1 MHCPQKALVAFD
13 SRTGSTAAMAEMI
26 GRVLAEG
33 IPHVEIR
40 PIQAVQALT
49 EYDAV
54 VLGSPIRAGR
64 LTRETLR
71 FVDKHRAELRE
82 KRVAC
87 FVSGMTLADDSM
99 QRLDA
104 ASVCLDPVR
113 MRLDL
118 VDTAFFAGKM
128 DYAMLGFFTR
138 MIVKRLMKTPEGD
151 YRDWE
156 AIKLWGRG
164 LLAKL

>member
-1 MHCPQKALVAFD
+1 MHRPQKVLVAFD

-26 GRVLAEG
+26 GRALAEG

-40 PIQAVQALT
+40 PIQAVRALT

-64 LTRETLR
+64 LTRGTLR
-71 FVDKHRAELRE
+71 FVDRHQAELRE

-87 FVSGMTLADDSM
+87 FASGMDVDDSP

-104 ASVCLDPVR
+104 VGACLDPVR
-113 MRLDL
+113 TRLEL
-118 VDTAFFAGKM
+118 VDTALFAGKM
-128 DYAMLGFFTR
+128 DYAMLGFFAR
-138 MIVKRLMKTPEGD
+138 LIVKRLMKTPEGD
-151 YRDWE
+151 HRDWE